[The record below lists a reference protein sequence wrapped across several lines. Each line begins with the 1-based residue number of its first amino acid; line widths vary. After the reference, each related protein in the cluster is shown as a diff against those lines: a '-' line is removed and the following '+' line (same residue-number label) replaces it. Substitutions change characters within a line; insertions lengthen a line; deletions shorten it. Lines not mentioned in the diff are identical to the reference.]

1 MRDYKPK
8 SKDKI
13 KAEVKKHLRD
23 VKDSKKSIDN
33 VVEDAEKVSKL
44 YKQLRDTRVTIDSAI
59 EIDKSM
65 QDVFKTVRK
74 YNDKLQGNLETKLK
88 DTSKTAADLDARTK
102 DAEKNAKKV
111 RKTSRKI
118 TTSGAIADM
127 SKAENAA
134 RKDAQFTNTERKHLE
149 DCIKNTKATQQ
160 PQRAAIYA
168 LLPSVPNYQAES
180 EIGRAIQQQ
189 KGDRLENQR
198 QSVPVDGED
207 NIEIEKAV
215 SGQKGKSKSEQI
227 KNLEQALSDA
237 ELQKERMMG
246 GMGERHKKSHTA
258 EQKDNTNNPAYSPPS
273 GNEYK
278 RDKK

>member
-13 KAEVKKHLRD
+13 KTEVKKHLRD
-23 VKDSKKSIDN
+23 VKDSKKSIDD
-33 VVEDAEKVSKL
+33 VVEDAEKISKL

-111 RKTSRKI
+111 RRTSRKI
-118 TTSGAIADM
+118 TTSGARADM

-160 PQRAAIYA
+160 IQRGAIYK
-168 LLPSVPNYQAES
+168 LLSPVPNYQMES

-189 KGDRLENQR
+189 KGEHQEKSG
-198 QSVPVDGED
+198 QSVPADGED
-207 NIEIEKAV
+207 SIEIEKAV
-215 SGQKGKSKSEQI
+215 SSQKGKSKSEQI

-246 GMGERHKKSHTA
+246 GIGERRKRLQPEQQDNNNKPGYKSPLG
-258 EQKDNTNNPAYSPPS
+258 D
-273 GNEYK
+273 EYK
-278 RDKK
+278 RDKS